1 MGKGRRYLQGQAL
14 HEMPVPKENEIV
26 ALVTNTPGSN
36 LLEVENEAGQKLFC
50 RIPKRFRNLLWVKRG
65 AYSTTKQQP
74 HEIQL
79 CALGDLVI
87 ASFDP
92 HHPDTEVRGEL
103 SHTLYQA
110 QIKHLL
116 KENLIPQRFVAELSK
131 RTEESQLNSAAERSP
146 VNHANGEQVDEEEE
160 ESEEEAIERN
170 HNRNQPMMPES
181 ESEEEEDE

>member
-50 RIPKRFRNLLWVKRG
+50 RIPKRFRNLLWVKR
-65 AYSTTKQQP
+65 
-74 HEIQL
+74 
-79 CALGDLVI
+79 GDLVI